1 MKKLINV
8 LLMLLFFL
16 LGLRLSSTI
25 GKFAPF
31 LVGGQNQE
39 DTLVMPANP
48 ADPMAQPVQAA
59 PVDANGQA
67 MVNPADPMA
76 QPVQAAPVDANGQA
90 MVNPADPMAQPV
102 QAAPVDANKIV
113 AQNETVVTTTVTTS
127 PAPEPKPE
135 VVTRQPNKKATKG
148 SKKDSRR

>member
-76 QPVQAAPVDANGQA
+76 QPVQAAPVDAN
-90 MVNPADPMAQPV
+90 
-102 QAAPVDANKIV
+102 KIV